1 MSLRHS
7 RIAIAAVVSASVL
20 AGLAVAGSTE
30 ATTPADTISETSVAT
45 TADAVAEASVATAP
59 ETAAVEVLP
68 PDEPWGGLTRDE
80 WQARRWQWNLSL
92 PEDVNPQNDSTGQ
105 ACGYGQ
111 SGPVFFLPGS
121 GPCVVPEGTAIYVVV
136 ASTTCSTVEP
146 PPFFGRNEE
155 ELRACTTAE
164 IDGVTNLHAVVDGRE
179 IRDLESYRVA
189 SPLFTVVLTV
199 QGRRRISVADV
210 DATPSSRLERRT

>member
-1 MSLRHS
+1 M
-7 RIAIAAVVSASVL
+7 
-20 AGLAVAGSTE
+20 
-30 ATTPADTISETSVAT
+30 
-45 TADAVAEASVATAP
+45 
-59 ETAAVEVLP
+59 
-68 PDEPWGGLTRDE
+68 GGLTRDE
-80 WQARRWQWNLSL
+80 CKLAGGSGESSL

-121 GPCVVPEGTAIYVVV
+121 GPCVVPEGTAITWSQP
-136 ASTTCSTVEP
+136 AQRARPSSQL
-146 PPFFGRNEE
+146 PFFGRNEE

-179 IRDLESYRVA
+179 IRDLELYRVA

-199 QGRRRISVADV
+199 QGRRRISAADV